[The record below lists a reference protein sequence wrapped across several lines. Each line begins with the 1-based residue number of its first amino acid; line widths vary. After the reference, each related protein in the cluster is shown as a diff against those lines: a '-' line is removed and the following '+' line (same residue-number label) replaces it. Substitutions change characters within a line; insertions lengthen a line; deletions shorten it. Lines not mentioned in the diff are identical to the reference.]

1 MHFLILAITNK
12 YTTYTIVCI
21 KNKKCSIKS
30 FNLFQNLTLYESDV
44 RFARFAYF
52 RNGP

>member
-1 MHFLILAITNK
+1 MLN
-12 YTTYTIVCI
+12 
-21 KNKKCSIKS
+21 SRS

-52 RNGP
+52 RNGPWSSAGSAERRLKGLR